1 MPYKIDVCGIYK
13 IINKQ
18 TNHCYVGQST
28 RAKKRIKEH
37 FRLLRLN
44 KHPNQ
49 HLQNSYNKYGH
60 DSFYGEIE
68 IECEDP
74 SDLDM
79 LEELFLMGD
88 AFFEQPCLYNISDS
102 AKAPMRGKSHNQE
115 VRKRISEGRR
125 ASTFNFSS
133 QEYKKTLSDAQLA
146 RYRADPKFVE
156 RLRFIVN
163 NTDMTYAERARHVG
177 VCTSSARKMAIKYG
191 HLKGLI

>member
-13 IINKQ
+13 IVNNQ
-18 TNHCYVGQST
+18 TNQCYVGQST
-28 RAKKRIKEH
+28 RVKKRIKEH

-44 KHPNQ
+44 KHPNL
-49 HLQNSYNKYGH
+49 HLQNSYNEYGAE
-60 DSFYGEIE
+60 SFYGEIE

-74 SDLDM
+74 MDLDG
-79 LEELFLMGD
+79 LEEAFLRGD
-88 AFFEQPCLYNISDS
+88 AFFEQTCLYNISDF
-102 AKAPMRGKSHNQE
+102 AKAPMKGKSHNQE

-125 ASTFNFSS
+125 ASTFDFSS

-156 RLRFIVN
+156 RLSFIVN
-163 NTDMTYAERARHVG
+163 NTDMTYAERARRVG
-177 VCTSSARKMAIKYG
+177 VCTSSARKMALKYG